1 MKLRSRRII
10 TGDNPNP
17 EKLEPRNVCHQG
29 TKARKI
35 FIVLFFLS
43 VLVPGEKK
51 FCHKKHQNKYEVT
64 AK

>member
-1 MKLRSRRII
+1 MKLPSRRII

-43 VLVPGEKK
+43 VLVPLWRKK
-51 FCHKKHQNKYEVT
+51 SFATKNTKINTK
-64 AK
+64 

>member
-10 TGDNPNP
+10 TGDKPNP
-17 EKLEPRNVCHQG
+17 DKPEPRNVCHQG

-43 VLVPGEKK
+43 GEKK

>member
-43 VLVPGEKK
+43 VLVAKK
-51 FCHKKHQNKYEVT
+51 SFATKNTKINTK
-64 AK
+64 